1 LSISIHSTNGKLP
14 LNLFN
19 YTALYRR
26 IDIKSTCKYMEEIMS
41 IALAF
46 ISNGALTVEINCIK
60 IRLLL

>member
-1 LSISIHSTNGKLP
+1 KRIFNLSISIHSTNGKLP

-41 IALAF
+41 IALA
-46 ISNGALTVEINCIK
+46 LTVEINCIK